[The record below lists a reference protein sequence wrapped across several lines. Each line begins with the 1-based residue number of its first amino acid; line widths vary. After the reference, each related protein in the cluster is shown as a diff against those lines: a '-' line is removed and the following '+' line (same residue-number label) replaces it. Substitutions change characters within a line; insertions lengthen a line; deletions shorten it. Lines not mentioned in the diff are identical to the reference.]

1 MLETLRLILPILE
14 MILMTEL
21 WIKQPLPK
29 TAKLFVKTVEN
40 ANFGPGDGDLLKTIA
55 G

>member
-1 MLETLRLILPILE
+1 MRLILPILE
-14 MILMTEL
+14 MILMMEL

-29 TAKLFVKTVEN
+29 TAKLFVKTVDN
-40 ANFGPGDGDLLKTIA
+40 AKFGPGGDLLKNTA